1 MILYLDASALVK
13 RYIAEKG
20 SDQVYA
26 WINYADMIAT
36 SIISRTEVVAA
47 FSRASRMKNLSEE
60 DTQKAITAFRSEW
73 ESFPRLPVTEMT
85 VARGDN
91 LAWELGLR
99 GYDAIHLAS
108 AIILQEEINFPI
120 TMVTFDR
127 QLWEA
132 AKALGLVILPNLL

>member
-1 MILYLDASALVK
+1 MILYLDTSALVK

-26 WINYADMIAT
+26 WINNADMIAT
-36 SIISRTEVVAA
+36 SIISRTEAVAA
-47 FSRASRMKNLSEE
+47 FSRAFRMKILSEE

-73 ESFPRLPVTEMT
+73 ESFPRLPLTEMT

-132 AKALGLVILPNLL
+132 ATTMGLGILPDLL